1 MESCDPQ
8 SGHGQSRRGFLGLAG
23 LLGVGVT
30 AAPAVLAKG
39 ASSAVDSKARS
50 GAIVPAHNLLF
61 GTASAWRPVSLVV
74 THP

>member
-23 LLGVGVT
+23 LLGVGVA
-30 AAPAVLAKG
+30 AAPAALAQG
-39 ASSAVDSKARS
+39 TGTAAGRARS
-50 GAIVPAHNLLF
+50 GAVIPAHNLLF